1 MKPTSDP
8 TMLIGALALAGF
20 GVALC
25 WRIFLWIRDCPV
37 HPDPWE
43 KEFTV
48 QVDAPEA
55 VQVCPHCLTEQ
66 TARDYFCPKCGAATG
81 PYNNL
86 MPWVYVFS
94 AGEVLRNGTSGNFR
108 VNFLTL
114 TGYAIIPLAFSV
126 FLFFAMGHYLWHRS
140 ILDYIVLGY
149 LIITPLYV
157 FQLFKNLK
165 RLKSAPPPADPV
177 EIPKQ
182 TGP

>member
-86 MPWVYVFS
+86 MPYVQVFS
-94 AGEVLRNGTSGNFR
+94 MGEVLRTGTSGNFR
-108 VNFLTL
+108 RNPLTII
-114 TGYAIIPLAFSV
+114 GYIFYALSQYFIFVPF
-126 FLFFAMGHYLWHRS
+126 FLFRFIQNLNRQK
-140 ILDYIVLGY
+140 
-149 LIITPLYV
+149 TP
-157 FQLFKNLK
+157 
-165 RLKSAPPPADPV
+165 PPPADPV